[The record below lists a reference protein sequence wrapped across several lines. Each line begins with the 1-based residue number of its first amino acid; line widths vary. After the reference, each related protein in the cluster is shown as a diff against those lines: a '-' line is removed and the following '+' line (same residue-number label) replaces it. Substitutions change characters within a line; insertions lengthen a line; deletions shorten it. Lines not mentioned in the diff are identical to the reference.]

1 MIKLGNYNTLTIQRF
16 TEHGAYLDGG
26 QLGGI
31 LMPKNYVEESM
42 RPGDEVEV
50 FVYLD
55 QQERLVATKETPL
68 ATVGDF
74 AFLQVSWVNNYGA
87 FLNWGVMKDLFVP
100 FREQKMKMELGRSYI
115 VYIYID
121 EETHRIVGTAKVER
135 YLLPAPRR
143 DYYRGKEVDILVWQR
158 TAMGLKVIVD
168 NRYAGLVYNEELIGE
183 EPRTG
188 HRLRATVVK
197 WREDGRLDIAL
208 QRIGKGRFRDF
219 ASQLYDEL
227 TGAGG
232 FLPFSDASTPE
243 AIKERFGVSKKTFKR
258 AVGTL
263 YKEHKIR
270 LSDEGIRINPDRK
283 GQL

>member
-1 MIKLGNYNTLTIQRF
+1 MQG
-16 TEHGAYLDGG
+16 
-26 QLGGI
+26 
-31 LMPKNYVEESM
+31 S
-42 RPGDEVEV
+42 
-50 FVYLD
+50 
-55 QQERLVATKETPL
+55 
-68 ATVGDF
+68 
-74 AFLQVSWVNNYGA
+74 
-87 FLNWGVMKDLFVP
+87 
-100 FREQKMKMELGRSYI
+100 SYI
-115 VYIYID
+115 VYIHVD
-121 EETHRIVGTAKVER
+121 EETQRIVGTAKVDRFLE
-135 YLLPAPRR
+135 PASSRT
-143 DYYRGKEVDILVWQR
+143 YYRGKEVELLVWQR
-158 TAMGLKVIVD
+158 TEMGLKVIVD
-168 NRYAGLVYNEELIGE
+168 NRHAGLVYNSELIGT

-188 HRLRATVVK
+188 ERLRGTVVNV
-197 WREDGRLDIAL
+197 RDDGRLDIAL